1 MTLSYT
7 CQLSLML
14 PPLQLDRGGLAWWVF
29 LFELESHSTAQAGFE
44 LLYSRDPSAL
54 ASLYSALATGAY
66 LQTQGRY
73 FWSPRGPCCSPR
85 LGTAHFHKTPT
96 ALFLI

>member
-1 MTLSYT
+1 MSQGIVGDLV
-7 CQLSLML
+7 
-14 PPLQLDRGGLAWWVF
+14 RGGLAWWVF

-73 FWSPRGPCCSPR
+73 FLPMFAREPPR
-85 LGTAHFHKTPT
+85 K
-96 ALFLI
+96 I